1 MKNKNYLEL
10 TLFLLFLI
18 TFIFALFSLRAIL
31 NSIAVLIANFPEVNV
46 PELNFFDESVNPMTN
61 MQIKLPI
68 QSLIAEIPMF
78 VITLL
83 ISIFSLI
90 FTLKENMKNP

>member
-18 TFIFALFSLRAIL
+18 TFVFALFSLRAIL
-31 NSIAVLIANFPEVNV
+31 NSIAVLIVNFPEVNV
-46 PELNFFDESVNPMTN
+46 PELNFFDEGVNPISN
-61 MQIKLPI
+61 MQVKLPV

-78 VITLL
+78 IITLL

-90 FTLKENMKNP
+90 FALKENKKSL

>member
-18 TFIFALFSLRAIL
+18 TFVFALFSLRAIL
-31 NSIAVLIANFPEVNV
+31 NSIAILIVDLPEVNIQ
-46 PELNFFDESVNPMTN
+46 ELNFFDESVNPITN

-78 VITLL
+78 IITLL

-90 FTLKENMKNP
+90 FALKENKKSL